1 MTAQSA
7 DRRPVTVLSVIG
19 PPGPELSAVAV
30 ALARHYE
37 REVLAL
43 PDLAAQ
49 RASTS
54 PAIAAAVRDTSD
66 PLGHIPGPLACRLMR
81 SAVLSRSADTHVLNG
96 FPATAV
102 QAEHLLN
109 VLRALPGHTFAV
121 LELAPDKSALRRA
134 LLPPP
139 PWPFPPDWRNFAG
152 PTPGLVAR
160 YRQRA
165 PMLRFVLERHGVP
178 RHVAESHLPLAEL
191 LDVADNAFGPLLPER
206 IPERAA
212 S

>member
-1 MTAQSA
+1 MTAQPG
-7 DRRPVTVLSVIG
+7 DPRPATVLAVIG
-19 PPGPELSAVAV
+19 PPGPEVSSVAG
-30 ALARHYE
+30 ALARRYDGQ
-37 REVLAL
+37 VLAL
-43 PDLAAQ
+43 ADLTEQ
-49 RASTS
+49 RGSTS

-81 SAVLSRSADTHVLNG
+81 SAVLSRSADTLVLDG
-96 FPATAV
+96 YPATAV

-109 VLRALPGHTFAV
+109 VLRKLPGHTLAV
-121 LELAPDKSALRRA
+121 LELVPDKSALRRA
-134 LLPPP
+134 LLPTTPGP
-139 PWPFPPDWRNFAG
+139 IMPGWRNPAG
-152 PTPGLVAR
+152 PTPGLPAR

-178 RHVAESHLPLAEL
+178 RHVAESHLSLGEL
-191 LDVADNAFGPLLPER
+191 LDAADHAFGHLLPER